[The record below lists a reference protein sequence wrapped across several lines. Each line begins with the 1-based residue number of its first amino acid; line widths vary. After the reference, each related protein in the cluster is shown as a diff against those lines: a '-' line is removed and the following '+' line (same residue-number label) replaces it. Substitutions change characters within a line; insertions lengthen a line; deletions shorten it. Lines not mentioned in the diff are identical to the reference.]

1 MKSFRTF
8 TSFSVLVFQALF
20 FLHLFLFCSPYD
32 AVGNDRLSIQA
43 LKGDENA
50 QFLLGQIHLFGDEPD
65 YQEALIWLTKAAKQG
80 NAVACKQLGRA
91 FSLGLGTPRNLSRA
105 VHWYQRGA
113 KAGSPDSLFSL
124 YLLHKENEALAK
136 AGAALS
142 LALKQRNN
150 QRWKAILDKLTN
162 NLSISEIA
170 DMETEVSHLK
180 DALEELPNFT
190 KEKPL
195 LKQSRIE
202 RLNFPNGAEYKGQTR
217 NGLAHGFGRK
227 SKQNGAS
234 YYGCFENG
242 LPHGYGQAFDQKGLL
257 TFEGAWIRGKPLV
270 HKTK

>member
-1 MKSFRTF
+1 M
-8 TSFSVLVFQALF
+8 
-20 FLHLFLFCSPYD
+20 
-32 AVGNDRLSIQA
+32 
-43 LKGDENA
+43 
-50 QFLLGQIHLFGDEPD
+50 LGQIHLFGDEPD

-142 LALKQRNN
+142 LALKQKNN

-162 NLSISEIA
+162 NLSISEMA

-202 RLNFPNGAEYKGQTR
+202 RLTFPNGLNT
-217 NGLAHGFGRK
+217 
-227 SKQNGAS
+227 
-234 YYGCFENG
+234 
-242 LPHGYGQAFDQKGLL
+242 
-257 TFEGAWIRGKPLV
+257 RGKPKMVWPTVLV
-270 HKTK
+270 ESRNKMGHPISAVLKMDSPMGTDKPLIKRDYLPLKELGLEETSGSQNQISDFPETISFYSWTSP

>member
-1 MKSFRTF
+1 M
-8 TSFSVLVFQALF
+8 
-20 FLHLFLFCSPYD
+20 
-32 AVGNDRLSIQA
+32 
-43 LKGDENA
+43 
-50 QFLLGQIHLFGDEPD
+50 LGQIHLFGDEPD

-142 LALKQRNN
+142 LALKQKNN

-190 KEKPL
+190 KDKPL

-202 RLNFPNGAEYKGQTR
+202 RLNFPNGAEYKGQTQ

-234 YYGCFENG
+234 YFGCFENG
-242 LPHGYGQAFDQKGLL
+242 LPMGTD
-257 TFEGAWIRGKPLV
+257 KPLI
-270 HKTK
+270 KRDYLPLKELGLEENPWFTKPNK

>member
-1 MKSFRTF
+1 LKNFRRIPLPTITSFLKTFFLIFFLFHSAPKSF
-8 TSFSVLVFQALF
+8 A
-20 FLHLFLFCSPYD
+20 HEK
-32 AVGNDRLSIQA
+32 LSIQA
-43 LKGDENA
+43 LRGDENA

-142 LALKQRNN
+142 LALKQKNN

-234 YYGCFENG
+234 YFGCFENG

-257 TFEGAWIRGKPLV
+257 TFEGAWIGGKPLV